1 MTEKLYSTSDRLK
14 NWFSDRQHMTDEELL
29 SCIQFGVELEFS
41 RADGLQT
48 VECCDDDEDGNGCDC
63 PSCVRARSEVSW
75 NEIDGWTNCDDGT
88 SGIEQEYQT
97 ESPEDFATICENVR
111 ELLNTADTWT
121 IPENG
126 SCHVHVSIPG
136 FHHRLS
142 NNSRLGQC
150 ILAELFSAE
159 SVAQFPRCLY
169 DRWNGCGSQYFK
181 ATNFHGT
188 KFSALHSHSQG
199 SLEFRLFGHA
209 QSKSD
214 VCKMIK
220 LAGRAFIRGYRRFLR
235 DEHVAESIESFRQ
248 KIAECMK
255 TRNSVYRIPH
265 PYELLESIGK
275 SMYTGIAATSP
286 EAVSR
291 AVMAQH
297 IVSRRAERCRHL
309 QPGDLV
315 HFRSFSPSEI
325 DLIRLDQPE
334 GSLFECMNGY
344 VYFLDTGYFCGREMD
359 VRNGRHATH
368 VTRNGVT
375 VVNYVQSAE
384 SVGA

>member
-1 MTEKLYSTSDRLK
+1 MSELYSTSDRLK
-14 NWFSDRQHMTDEELL
+14 TWFSHRQHMTDEELL

-48 VECCDDDEDGNGCDC
+48 LECCDEDEDGDACDC
-63 PSCVRARSEVSW
+63 SLCRRARSEVSW
-75 NEIDGWTNCDDGT
+75 DEVDGWTNCDDGT

-97 ESPEDFATICENVR
+97 KSPSDYATICESVR
-111 ELLNTADTWT
+111 VLLNTADTWT

-150 ILAELFSAE
+150 ILAELFSVE

-235 DEHVAESIESFRQ
+235 GEHVAESIESFRQ

-255 TRNSVYRIPH
+255 TRNATYTIPH
-265 PYELLESIGK
+265 PYDLLTLIGAG
-275 SMYTGIAATSP
+275 SANYAPINTN
-286 EAVSR
+286 AVSVGIR
-291 AVMAQH
+291 QILNQDS
-297 IVSRRAERCRHL
+297 IVRIGDVVKFRNGFSSVV
-309 QPGDLV
+309 DLV
-315 HFRSFSPSEI
+315 RHSENDFSC
-325 DLIRLDQPE
+325 Q
-334 GSLFECMNGY
+334 
-344 VYFLDTGYFCGREMD
+344 TGYYYNLD
-359 VRNGRHATH
+359 NGRYCGYEYDAMFPRHA
-368 VTRNGVT
+368 VAVYRDGMLIIDFTRT
-375 VVNYVQSAE
+375 TE
-384 SVGA
+384 SVGV